1 MMKNE
6 LSITELE
13 GQHCAG
19 LAPRRLMGSIGNI
32 TFGTP
37 SVTSAVAN
45 LSGSLNTLTSN
56 HNINI
61 VILSLG

>member
-1 MMKNE
+1 MKE

-13 GQHCAG
+13 GQECRA

-37 SVTSAVAN
+37 SVTSLVAN
-45 LSGSLNTLTSN
+45 VSGSLNNLTSN